1 MPSGDDLMIC
11 VRCARGL
18 RLCGL
23 HIDEL
28 TAVLTFG
35 KYYDTVNQS
44 KQRVI
49 LAHTHVFTGMMH
61 CTALTFDDVACFGE
75 LAAKNLNTES
85 FRFRLTAVLRRAYTF
100 LMCHVVLSGFLV
112 KQ

>member
-1 MPSGDDLMIC
+1 MIC

-61 CTALTFDDVACFGE
+61 CTALTFDDVACFCK
-75 LAAKNLNTES
+75 LTAKNLNAQS
-85 FRFRLTAVLRRAYTF
+85 FAFRFTAVLRTTYTF
-100 LMCHVVLSGFLV
+100 FMCHCLLDF
-112 KQ
+112 